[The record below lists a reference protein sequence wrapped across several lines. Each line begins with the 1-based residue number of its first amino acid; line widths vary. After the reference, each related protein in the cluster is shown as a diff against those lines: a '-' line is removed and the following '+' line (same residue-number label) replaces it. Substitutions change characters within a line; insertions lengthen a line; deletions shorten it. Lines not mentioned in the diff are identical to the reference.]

1 MSHAREVPK
10 STLRSKKR
18 EKALAN
24 QSMNGKRIKT
34 INDKICAEKKEN
46 CPKQK

>member
-1 MSHAREVPK
+1 MSHASKVSK
-10 STLRSKKR
+10 STPLLKKR

-24 QSMNGKRIKT
+24 QSMNAKRIKV

-46 CPKQK
+46 CPK

>member
-1 MSHAREVPK
+1 MSHVREVSELTP
-10 STLRSKKR
+10 LSKKR

-24 QSMNGKRIKT
+24 QSMNGKRIRT

-46 CPKQK
+46 CPK

>member
-1 MSHAREVPK
+1 MSHASKVSK
-10 STLRSKKR
+10 STPLLKKR

-24 QSMNGKRIKT
+24 QSMNAKRIKV

-46 CPKQK
+46 CPR

>member
-1 MSHAREVPK
+1 MSHARDVSK
-10 STLRSKKR
+10 STPRSKKR

-24 QSMNGKRIKT
+24 QSMNGKRTKT

-46 CPKQK
+46 CPR